1 MYNNMK
7 SIHYQKGRAPE
18 RKIRFMQ
25 HMAHIF
31 TDPVFIAA
39 AVTVLVVFVFIGLI
53 VYGHKANVQTR
64 ALKSIDQHI
73 VEGGMPAGGDDG
85 EKTANMEAA
94 ETACMDAEMSAE
106 EAGNADDAACS
117 FEERARMAA
126 DRMRAQEELEEEKKR
141 EEYERRYCVG
151 KSGKKYTREELE
163 EIIKN

>member
-1 MYNNMK
+1 MK
-7 SIHYQKGRAPE
+7 SIHYQKGSAPE
-18 RKIRFMQ
+18 RKIRFMH

-73 VEGGMPAGGDDG
+73 VEGGMPAGGNDG
-85 EKTANMEAA
+85 EEPAGAEPAVTA
-94 ETACMDAEMSAE
+94 DAEMSAE
-106 EAGNADDAACS
+106 EAGNAEDAACS
-117 FEERARMAA
+117 FEERARIAA

-141 EEYERRYCVG
+141 EEYERRYSVG

>member
-1 MYNNMK
+1 
-7 SIHYQKGRAPE
+7 
-18 RKIRFMQ
+18 MQ

-31 TDPVFIAA
+31 TDPIFIAA

-73 VEGGMPAGGDDG
+73 VEGGMPADGSNDEDD
-85 EKTANMEAA
+85 TAEVTGPADISA
-94 ETACMDAEMSAE
+94 EVSAE
-106 EAGNADDAACS
+106 ETMNAEDAACS
-117 FEERARMAA
+117 FEEKAKIAA
-126 DRMRAQEELEEEKKR
+126 DRLREKEELEEKRKR
-141 EEYERRYCVG
+141 EEYERRYSVG